1 MKAGVAPTKQRART
15 HTLDG
20 AREPVAKAQRARSAT
35 PIVPAPGGVH
45 VSRWRR
51 APVDVCR
58 PGRRGVPTHCAPGAG
73 SEEQAQRLL
82 LVHIWLWR
90 AKWRKGI
97 LGPGLATTQRRT
109 RPAAEGHLSAVRAV
123 GRRDCPGTERQ
134 FPQPDVAIRSLGVSS
149 PLGGGKVADGFGH

>member
-1 MKAGVAPTKQRART
+1 M
-15 HTLDG
+15 
-20 AREPVAKAQRARSAT
+20 
-35 PIVPAPGGVH
+35 
-45 VSRWRR
+45 
-51 APVDVCR
+51 DVCR

-97 LGPGLATTQRRT
+97 LGPGLATTQWRT
-109 RPAAEGHLSAVRAV
+109 RPASKDTCLPFALWGGVTAPA
-123 GRRDCPGTERQ
+123 RRDSSLSPTWPSQ
-134 FPQPDVAIRSLGVSS
+134 SLGVSS